1 MSRKQNCIRLTIV
14 TLCLL
19 LGAFSIHA
27 ETDQRTGLII
37 APGWELVSAHCG
49 ACHSH
54 RLVTSQRG
62 DAEFWLNTIR
72 WMQRTQNLWE
82 LPAGQ
87 EPQIIGY
94 LAEHYSESEWGRRP
108 PLSASLLPAS
118 SQDRDSGED
127 H

>member
-1 MSRKQNCIRLTIV
+1 MSRKQNCFRLTIV
-14 TLCLL
+14 TPCLL

-27 ETDQRTGLII
+27 ETDERTGLII

-118 SQDRDSGED
+118 SQDQDSGED

>member
-1 MSRKQNCIRLTIV
+1 MSHKPNCLQFAVV

-19 LGAFSIHA
+19 LGAFFARA

-54 RLVTSQRG
+54 QLVTSQRG

-82 LPAGQ
+82 LPADQ

-108 PLSASLLPAS
+108 PLSASLLPVHREV
-118 SQDRDSGED
+118 DGSGEN

>member
-1 MSRKQNCIRLTIV
+1 MSRGSTCLQFVVV

-19 LGAFSIHA
+19 LGASFVHA

-54 RLVTSQRG
+54 QLVTSQRG

-72 WMQRTQNLWE
+72 WMQRTQNLWA
-82 LPAGQ
+82 LPADH
-87 EPQIIGY
+87 EPQIIAY

-108 PLSASLLPAS
+108 PLPVSLLPSS
-118 SQDRDSGED
+118 SQAPELSED

>member
-1 MSRKQNCIRLTIV
+1 MILTFS
-14 TLCLL
+14 LL
-19 LGAFSIHA
+19 LAVIPAHA

-37 APGWELVSAHCG
+37 APGWQLVSAHCG

-54 RLVTSQRG
+54 QLVTSQRG

-72 WMQRTQNLWE
+72 WMQRTQNLWA
-82 LPAGQ
+82 LPADQ
-87 EPQIIGY
+87 EPQIIAY

-108 PLSASLLPAS
+108 PLSPSL
-118 SQDRDSGED
+118 SGSVS